1 MIIEVK
7 NNEKQYIH
15 LKFNDE
21 WERMDFLQ
29 SLESL
34 FRVHEEKI
42 KDRIYNLQNNSIIIN
57 ELSKGQ
63 IKLLKGE
70 LEWIAFKK
78 FNPYYYDIAN
88 SIKDDIDTK
97 LKLSVLKEF

>member
-7 NNEKQYIH
+7 NINNKQFVEIM
-15 LKFNDE
+15 FNDE

-34 FRVHEEKI
+34 FRVHDEQVKN
-42 KDRIYNLQNNSIIIN
+42 KIYNLNNNSIIIN
-57 ELSKGQ
+57 ELSNNQ
-63 IKLLKGE
+63 VKLLKGE
-70 LEWIAFKK
+70 LEWIAFYK
-78 FNPYYYDIAN
+78 FNPHYYNITN

-97 LKLSVLKEF
+97 LKLSILK

>member
-7 NNEKQYIH
+7 NINNKQFIEI
-15 LKFNDE
+15 KFNDE
-21 WERMDFLQ
+21 WERIDFLQ

-34 FRVHEEKI
+34 FRVHEEPI
-42 KDRIYNLQNNSIIIN
+42 KDKIYNLQNNSIIIN

-78 FNPYYYDIAN
+78 FNPHYYDIAN

-97 LKLSVLKEF
+97 LKLSILK